1 MNWEVDELLWQQE
14 TIFFSIYE
22 YYIEVCLIELFKWVF
37 TYRIYFFQ
45 DSTVIDQ
52 ALNMRDP
59 EILNLLV
66 WFEDVD
72 DGSLHRLIQRGK
84 QLVKNIL
91 HISSNNL
98 IWTVFK

>member
-1 MNWEVDELLWQQE
+1 
-14 TIFFSIYE
+14 
-22 YYIEVCLIELFKWVF
+22 
-37 TYRIYFFQ
+37 
-45 DSTVIDQ
+45 
-52 ALNMRDP
+52 MRDP

-98 IWTVFK
+98 I